1 MLFSIARLVNA
12 PLLVEPEFLD
22 RFIAEN
28 LLNKDLPVPSFD
40 PAQVKSNAPEVCNDT
55 GEIFVT
61 NDISSVTADKEFV
74 FYHPMS
80 GMILAYPSYYYDW
93 GYGWREMFSTSGFL
107 NNLKAA
113 DAMPNVLAHFLHV
126 NSGGGIAWLIDV
138 AAAVMRECKK
148 PIYAFVECQC
158 CSAAYYLAANA
169 TVIKAFTQNDTI
181 GSIGTMVSGI
191 NLSGYYEQ
199 LGIKQIEAYATRS
212 DLKNKKLNDLLDGKP
227 EEFIKTRLDPLQQQF
242 ETSVRTARQQ
252 LADLPDDHPALRG
265 QIYFASEAQ
274 EIGLVDGILPDLG
287 AAFREAYELGVSVR
301 DSNQISTNI

>member
-1 MLFSIARLVNA
+1 MIFSIARLVNA

-40 PAQVKSNAPEVCNDT
+40 PAQVKSTAPEACNDT
-55 GEIFVT
+55 GDIFVT

-80 GMILAYPSYYYDW
+80 GMILAYPSFYYDW
-93 GYGWREMFSTSGFL
+93 GYGWREMFSTAGFL
-107 NNLKAA
+107 DNLKAA
-113 DAMPNVLAHFLHV
+113 DAMPNVLAHFLHI
-126 NSGGGIAWLIDV
+126 NSGGGIAWLVDV
-138 AAAVMRECKK
+138 AAAAMRECKK

-181 GSIGTMVSGI
+181 GSIGTMVSGV
-191 NLSGYYEQ
+191 NMNGYYEQ

-212 DLKNKKLNDLLDGKP
+212 DLKNKKITDFLDGKT
-227 EEFIKTRLDPLQQQF
+227 EEYIKTRLDPLQQQF

-265 QIYFASEAQ
+265 QIYFASEAL
-274 EIGLVDGILPDLG
+274 EIGLIDGILPDLG

>member
-40 PAQVKSNAPEVCNDT
+40 PAQAKSNAPEVCNDT
-55 GEIFVT
+55 SEIFVT

-138 AAAVMRECKK
+138 AAAAMRECKK

-158 CSAAYYLAANA
+158 CSAAYYLVANA

>member
-1 MLFSIARLVNA
+1 MRFSIARLVNA

-28 LLNKDLPVPSFD
+28 LLNKDTPVPTFD
-40 PAQVKSNAPEVCNDT
+40 PEQVKSNTPEACSD
-55 GEIFVT
+55 IFVT

-80 GMILAYPSYYYDW
+80 GMVLSYPSFYYDY

-113 DAMPNVLAHFLHV
+113 DAMPNVLAHFLHI

-138 AAAVMRECKK
+138 AAAAMRECKK

-169 TVIKAFTQNDTI
+169 TVIKTFTQNDTI
-181 GSIGTMVSGI
+181 GSIGTMTSGI

-212 DLKNKKLNDLLDGKP
+212 DLKNKKLNDLLNGKT
-227 EEFIKTRLDPLQQQF
+227 EEYIKTRLDPIQQQF

-252 LADLPDDHPALRG
+252 LADLPDNHPALRG
-265 QIYFASEAQ
+265 QIFFASEAQ
-274 EIGLVDGILPDLG
+274 EIGLIDGILPDLG

-301 DSNQISTNI
+301 DSNQLSTNI

>member
-61 NDISSVTADKEFV
+61 SDISSVTADKEFV

-80 GMILAYPSYYYDW
+80 GMILAYPSYYYDC

-138 AAAVMRECKK
+138 AAAAMRECKK

-242 ETSVRTARQQ
+242 ETSVRTARKQ